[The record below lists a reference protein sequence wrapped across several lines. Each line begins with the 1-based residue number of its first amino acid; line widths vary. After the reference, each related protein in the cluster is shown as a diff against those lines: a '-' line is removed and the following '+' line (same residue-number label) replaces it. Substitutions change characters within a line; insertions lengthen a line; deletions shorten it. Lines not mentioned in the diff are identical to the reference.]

1 MKRKSPSARTF
12 PKPDFSGAYG
22 FYCGS
27 MAGMSLRKWRLA
39 FGFASNIAIIAAG
52 VCQYWEWHTRMRI
65 AWITYGVLV
74 FVGVI
79 LCIFELVAN
88 KNS

>member
-1 MKRKSPSARTF
+1 MRPEIRTCRKR
-12 PKPDFSGAYG
+12 DFSGASS

-27 MAGMSLRKWRLA
+27 IAGMSLRKWRLSFA
-39 FGFASNIAIIAAG
+39 FASWIAVIAAG

-79 LCIFELVAN
+79 LYIFEVVAN

>member
-1 MKRKSPSARTF
+1 
-12 PKPDFSGAYG
+12 
-22 FYCGS
+22 
-27 MAGMSLRKWRLA
+27 MSLRKWRLSFA
-39 FGFASNIAIIAAG
+39 FASWIAVIAAG

-79 LCIFELVAN
+79 LYIFELVA
-88 KNS
+88 